1 MVDGEA
7 LKWQYFRPFDGLTT
21 EEVNNLSITD
31 LKKKRRGV
39 HGENAWRVS
48 DEIKQIIDDEPGPA
62 GDFLKCFVT
71 SRKEKQF
78 FFLIQHI

>member
-1 MVDGEA
+1 M
-7 LKWQYFRPFDGLTT
+7 
-21 EEVNNLSITD
+21 
-31 LKKKRRGV
+31 

-78 FFLIQHI
+78 FFNSAYLMKYSCATSESGKKKNSWKCLLQQDHCFYEYSL